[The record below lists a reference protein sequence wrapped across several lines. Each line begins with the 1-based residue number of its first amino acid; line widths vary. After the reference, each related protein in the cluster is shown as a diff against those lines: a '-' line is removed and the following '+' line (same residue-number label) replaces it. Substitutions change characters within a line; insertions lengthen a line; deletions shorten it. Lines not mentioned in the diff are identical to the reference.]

1 MTDLHLPGTGLAILI
16 ALLSSVFFAI
26 GMVTSRVG
34 LRTLDA
40 RSGAA
45 ISIPAATLLFIAAS
59 PFALDTSGFDLR
71 AVLLFAAVGLVFPVS
86 VTLLTFRA
94 NELLGPTVTSAV
106 SGTAPLFALLA
117 ASLFLGERV
126 PAQAAVSAAGVVAGV
141 ALLSWKKDALR
152 PGFIG
157 WVLLWPLAG
166 AVMRAFAQTGAK
178 AGLLLWSN
186 AFAAGLIGYLV
197 SCAVVIGADRLRRT
211 ARPQLAR
218 RDIAWFAVTCVLNG
232 GAVLLMYFALSMAPV
247 WVVAPVIA
255 SYPLLTALISTT
267 VLHDD
272 KLTLHAAAGGGLTIA
287 AIVYLLGSL
296 DPG

>member
-1 MTDLHLPGTGLAILI
+1 MALLI
-16 ALLSSVFFAI
+16 ALLSSVFFAVAMI
-26 GMVTSRVG
+26 TSRVG

-45 ISIPAATLLFIAAS
+45 ISIPTATILFVVAA
-59 PFALDTSGFDLR
+59 PFALDTTGFDLQ
-71 AVLLFAAVGLVFPVS
+71 AVLFFAAVGLVFPVS
-86 VTLLTFRA
+86 VTLLTFRS

-106 SGTAPLFALLA
+106 SGTAPLFALLT

-126 PAQAAVSAAGVVAGV
+126 PAQAAVSALGVVAGV

-166 AVMRAFAQTGAK
+166 AVVRGFAQTGAK

-186 AFAAGLIGYLV
+186 AFAAGMIGYLV
-197 SCAVVIGADRLRRT
+197 SCTVVIVADRLRGS
-211 ARPQLAR
+211 ARPKLSR
-218 RDIAWFAVTCVLNG
+218 RDVTWVAVTGALNG

-247 WVVAPVIA
+247 WVVAPIIA
-255 SYPLLTALISTT
+255 SYPLLTAIIGTA
-267 VLHDD
+267 VLHDE
-272 KLTLHAAAGGGLTIA
+272 KVTLHAAAGGGLTIA
-287 AIVYLLGSL
+287 AIVYLLVSQN
-296 DPG
+296 PG

>member
-1 MTDLHLPGTGLAILI
+1 MALAI

-26 GMVTSRVG
+26 AMITSRVG
-34 LRTLDA
+34 LRALDA

-45 ISIPAATLLFIAAS
+45 ISIPTATLLFIVAA
-59 PFALDTSGFDLR
+59 PFALDTAGFDLR
-71 AVLLFAAVGLVFPVS
+71 AVLFFAAVGLFFPVG

-117 ASLFLGERV
+117 ASVFLGEQV

-141 ALLSWKKDALR
+141 ALLSWKKDAVR

-166 AVMRAFAQTGAK
+166 AVVRAFAQTGAK

-186 AFAAGLIGYLV
+186 AFAAGLVGYLV
-197 SCAVVIGADRLRRT
+197 SCTVVIGADRLRRSG
-211 ARPQLAR
+211 RPKLYP
-218 RDIAWFAVTCVLNG
+218 RDIAWFAGTGVLNG

-247 WVVAPVIA
+247 WVVAPIVA
-255 SYPLLTALISTT
+255 SYPLLTAILGTA
-267 VLHDD
+267 VLHDE
-272 KLTLHAAAGGGLTIA
+272 KLSLHAALGGCLTIA
-287 AIVYLLGSL
+287 AIVYLLVSRN
-296 DPG
+296 PGGAGG